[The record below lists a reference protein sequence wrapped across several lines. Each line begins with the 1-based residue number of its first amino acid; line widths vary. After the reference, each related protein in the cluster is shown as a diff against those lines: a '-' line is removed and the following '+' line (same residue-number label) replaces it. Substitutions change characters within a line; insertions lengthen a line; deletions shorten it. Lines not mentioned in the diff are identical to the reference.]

1 MIVVVGGG
9 IAGLS
14 TAWYL
19 HKAGLSC
26 TLIEKQNHLGGV
38 IRTDTW
44 EGCVLEA
51 GPDSFLGIKPEAA
64 QLGREL
70 GIGEELIGSN
80 DDRRSTFIWKRNQM
94 IPLPDGMMMM
104 VPTKT
109 APVVLTPLLS
119 WGTKLRM
126 GMEYFRRPQ
135 GVQPE
140 RSVAQFIDEHYGM
153 ETVDYLAEPLLSGV
167 YGGDPRALS
176 VNAVLPRF
184 VDMETKYGSLTRGAL
199 EARKKMGSGEGP
211 LFRTFK
217 RGLASLTGAIEAQ
230 LTGKMRVINAAVEAL
245 ERDGN
250 AWRIRLGNDWM
261 NASHVVLATPAHAAS
276 PLLRPL
282 DNELGRQLDNIDY
295 SSSLTIALVFRP
307 GRIPPPV
314 GFGFLV
320 PKKERRVLM
329 AGTWVQNKF
338 PHRAPDGYVILRC
351 FIGGPGPQPL
361 LELDDDTILA
371 AVRADLKRL
380 LGLDTMPDYQR
391 VVRWRKSMAQYTL
404 GHTRRVKEIET
415 RVAAMPNLFVAGNAY
430 SGIGVPDCV
439 RTGRLAAEGIART
452 IA

>member
-1 MIVVVGGG
+1 VIAVVGGG
-9 IAGLS
+9 ISGLS

-19 HKAGLSC
+19 AKAGLSC
-26 TLIEKQNHLGGV
+26 TLIEKNNRLGGV
-38 IRTDTW
+38 IQTDTW

-80 DDRRSTFIWKRNQM
+80 DDRRATFIWKGNRM

-109 APVVLTPLLS
+109 APVVFTPLLS
-119 WGTKLRM
+119 WSTKVRM
-126 GMEYFRRPQ
+126 GLEYFRRPQ
-135 GVQPE
+135 GPQPE
-140 RSVAQFIDEHYGM
+140 RSVSQFIEEHYGL

-199 EARKKMGSGEGP
+199 EARKKMGASEGP
-211 LFRTFK
+211 LFRTF
-217 RGLASLTGAIEAQ
+217 RNGLGSLVRELETQ
-230 LTGKMRVINAAVEAL
+230 LQGKMRVLSAQVESLDRAADGWRMRAGSEWL
-245 ERDGN
+245 E
-250 AWRIRLGNDWM
+250 
-261 NASHVVLATPAHAAS
+261 ASHVVLATPAHAAAV
-276 PLLRPL
+276 LLRPH
-282 DNELGRQLDNIDY
+282 DAELGRLLHNIDY
-295 SSSLTIALVFRP
+295 SSSLTIALAFRP
-307 GRIPPPV
+307 NRIPPPV

-338 PHRAPDGYVILRC
+338 PHRAPDGYVVLRC

-361 LELDDDTILA
+361 LDMSDEDILS
-371 AVRADLKRL
+371 AVRSDLKRL
-380 LGLDTMPDYQR
+380 LGLDAVPDYQR
-391 VVRWRKSMAQYTL
+391 VIRWRRSMAQYTL
-404 GHTRRVKEIET
+404 GHANRVKQIEG
-415 RVAAMPNLFVAGNAY
+415 RAAALPNLFLAGNAY
-430 SGIGVPDCV
+430 SGIGVPDCI
-439 RTGRLAAEGIART
+439 RTGRLAAEAVAKAIR
-452 IA
+452 